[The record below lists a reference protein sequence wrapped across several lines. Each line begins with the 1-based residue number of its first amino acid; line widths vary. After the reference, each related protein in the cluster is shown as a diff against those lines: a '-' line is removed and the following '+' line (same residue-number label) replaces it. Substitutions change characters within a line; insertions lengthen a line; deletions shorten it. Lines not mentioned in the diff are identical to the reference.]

1 MGDRTYYRLALPA
14 TLGRE
19 TIRMAA
25 IAFTDGH
32 WTDEDVTRLL
42 DNAAHRCGFE
52 WYRAQPSSL
61 RDALGRDQ
69 AFDLVEPWLVV
80 GAAFGDWPL
89 GVLGDHERHAVPH
102 RGRWWGQYA
111 PPIGSQRLW

>member
-42 DNAAHRCGFE
+42 DNARADQTLWIDIEERYVGECREAAEAVLAALAEEDQDVAFTVTEDPKYE
-52 WYRAQPSSL
+52 WLGTMCRYQP
-61 RDALGRDQ
+61 DKGI
-69 AFDLVEPWLVV
+69 VNGEP
-80 GAAFGDWPL
+80 F
-89 GVLGDHERHAVPH
+89 
-102 RGRWWGQYA
+102 
-111 PPIGSQRLW
+111 